1 LTQDNRQPERAA
13 DPRDSPATSW
23 PVNNHGTIIRVKKE
37 KTAVTIRL
45 AEPGDARA
53 IAEMSRDFI
62 ESGLGW
68 RYDPASIERS
78 LRRRETVVL
87 AASERQ
93 TYVARAR
100 PALSGFAI
108 MDFGDERAHLV
119 LLAVQP
125 VQRRRG
131 IGRRLVEWLMESAV
145 TAGMASVHLELRA
158 DNAAGRRFYRALGF
172 SETVLIP
179 RYYDGREAAMRM
191 IRVLRA
197 PGPLPLGWA
206 PPVLG
211 QK

>member
-1 LTQDNRQPERAA
+1 M
-13 DPRDSPATSW
+13 
-23 PVNNHGTIIRVKKE
+23 KKE
-37 KTAVTIRL
+37 KTAITIRF
-45 AEPGDARA
+45 AEAGDANA

-62 ESGLGW
+62 EAGLGW
-68 RYDPASIERS
+68 RYDPAYVQRAM
-78 LRRRETVVL
+78 RRRETAVL
-87 AASERQ
+87 AAAERQ

-125 VQRRRG
+125 ALRRRG
-131 IGRRLVEWLMESAV
+131 IGRRLVEWLLESAV

-158 DNAAGRRFYRALGF
+158 DNEAARRFYRALGF
-172 SETVLIP
+172 SETVLVP
-179 RYYDGREAAMRM
+179 RYYNDRVAAMRM

-197 PGPLPLGWA
+197 PGPLPLAWR

-211 QK
+211 KK

>member
-1 LTQDNRQPERAA
+1 M
-13 DPRDSPATSW
+13 
-23 PVNNHGTIIRVKKE
+23 KKE
-37 KTAVTIRL
+37 KIALTLRL
-45 AEPGDARA
+45 AEPGDAHA
-53 IAEMSRDFI
+53 IAEMSRDYI

-68 RYDPASIERS
+68 RYDPAHVLRAM
-78 LRRRETVVL
+78 RRRETAVL
-87 AASERQ
+87 VAAGRQ
-93 TYVARAR
+93 TYVARDR

-131 IGRRLVEWLMESAV
+131 VGRRLVEWLLESAI

-158 DNAAGRRFYRALGF
+158 DNEAARRFYRALGF
-172 SETVLIP
+172 SETVLMP
-179 RYYDGREAAMRM
+179 RYYNGREAAMRM
-191 IRVLRA
+191 IRMLRA
-197 PGPLPLGWA
+197 PGPLPLSWH

>member
-1 LTQDNRQPERAA
+1 MAVFAFQNCIPIDNQKHSAPV
-13 DPRDSPATSW
+13 PPA
-23 PVNNHGTIIRVKKE
+23 NNHGTIVRVKKA
-37 KTAVTIRL
+37 KVSVTIRI

-53 IAEMSRDFI
+53 IAEMSRDLI

-68 RYDPASIERS
+68 KYDPAHILRAM
-78 LRRRETVVL
+78 RRRESVVL
-87 AASERQ
+87 AASGRP
-93 TYVARAR
+93 TYVAGTR
-100 PALSGFAI
+100 PALAGFAI

-125 VQRRRG
+125 MQRRLG
-131 IGRRLVEWLMESAV
+131 IGRRMMEWLLESAL

-172 SETVLIP
+172 SETLLMP

-197 PGPLPLGWA
+197 PGPLPLSWR

-211 QK
+211 QN

>member
-1 LTQDNRQPERAA
+1 MKK
-13 DPRDSPATSW
+13 DS
-23 PVNNHGTIIRVKKE
+23 
-37 KTAVTIRL
+37 TAITLRL

-68 RYDPASIERS
+68 RYDPASIQRTLQRS
-78 LRRRETVVL
+78 DTVVL
-87 AASERQ
+87 VASERQ
-93 TYVARAR
+93 SYAVRER
-100 PALSGFAI
+100 PAPNQHLGGFAI

-119 LLAVQP
+119 LLAVRP
-125 VQRRRG
+125 ALRRRG
-131 IGRRLVEWLMESAV
+131 IGRRLVDWLMESAQ

-158 DNAAGRRFYRALGF
+158 SNEAARRFYRALGF
-172 SETVLIP
+172 SETVLMP
-179 RYYDGREAAMRM
+179 KYYNGREAAMRM

-197 PGPLPLGWA
+197 PGPLPLSWH

>member
-1 LTQDNRQPERAA
+1 M
-13 DPRDSPATSW
+13 
-23 PVNNHGTIIRVKKE
+23 KKE
-37 KTAVTIRL
+37 QLAVALRI
-45 AEPGDARA
+45 AEPGDAPA

-68 RYDPASIERS
+68 RYDPERI
-78 LRRRETVVL
+78 LRAMRRRESVVL
-87 AASERQ
+87 AASGRPTYIARERPPL
-93 TYVARAR
+93 A
-100 PALSGFAI
+100 GFAI

-125 VQRRRG
+125 TQRRRG
-131 IGRRLVEWLMESAV
+131 IGRRLVDWLMESAQ

-158 DNAAGRRFYRALGF
+158 SNEAARRFYRALGF
-172 SETVLIP
+172 SETVLMP

-197 PGPLPLGWA
+197 PGPLPLSWR

-211 QK
+211 QN

>member
-1 LTQDNRQPERAA
+1 M
-13 DPRDSPATSW
+13 
-23 PVNNHGTIIRVKKE
+23 KKE
-37 KTAVTIRL
+37 KVSVTVRI
-45 AEPGDARA
+45 AEPGDAQA
-53 IAEMSRDFI
+53 IAEMSRDHI

-68 RYDPASIERS
+68 RYDPANIQRAM
-78 LRRRETVVL
+78 RRRESVVL
-87 AASERQ
+87 AASERP
-93 TYVARAR
+93 TYVAGRR
-100 PALSGFAI
+100 PALAGFAI

-125 VQRRRG
+125 AQRRRG
-131 IGRRLVEWLMESAV
+131 IGRRLVEWLIESAL

-172 SETVLIP
+172 SETVLMP

-197 PGPLPLGWA
+197 PGPLPLAWH

>member
-1 LTQDNRQPERAA
+1 M
-13 DPRDSPATSW
+13 
-23 PVNNHGTIIRVKKE
+23 KKE

-45 AEPGDARA
+45 AEPGDTRA

-68 RYDPASIERS
+68 RYDPARIQRAM
-78 LRRRETVVL
+78 RRRETTVL

-93 TYVARAR
+93 TYVARER
-100 PALSGFAI
+100 PALGGFAV

-125 VQRRRG
+125 AQRRRG
-131 IGRRLVEWLMESAV
+131 IGRRLVDWLLESAL

-158 DNAAGRRFYRALGF
+158 DNEAARRFYRALGF
-172 SETVLIP
+172 SETVLMP
-179 RYYDGREAAMRM
+179 RYYNGREAAMRM

-197 PGPLPLGWA
+197 PGPLPLSWR

-211 QK
+211 RK

>member
-1 LTQDNRQPERAA
+1 M
-13 DPRDSPATSW
+13 
-23 PVNNHGTIIRVKKE
+23 KKA
-37 KTAVTIRL
+37 KVSVTIRI

-53 IAEMSRDFI
+53 IAEMSRDHI

-68 RYDPASIERS
+68 RYDPAHILRAM
-78 LRRRETVVL
+78 RRRETVVL
-87 AASERQ
+87 AASGRP
-93 TYVARAR
+93 TYVAGSR
-100 PALSGFAI
+100 PALAGFAI

-125 VQRRRG
+125 VLRRRG
-131 IGRRLVEWLMESAV
+131 IGRRLVDWLMESAIA
-145 TAGMASVHLELRA
+145 AGMASVHLELRA
-158 DNAAGRRFYRALGF
+158 DNEAARRFYRALGF
-172 SETVLIP
+172 SETVLMP
-179 RYYDGREAAMRM
+179 RYYNGREAAMRM

>member
-1 LTQDNRQPERAA
+1 
-13 DPRDSPATSW
+13 
-23 PVNNHGTIIRVKKE
+23 VKKE
-37 KTAVTIRL
+37 ISAAVIRL
-45 AEPGDARA
+45 AEPGDAQSV
-53 IAEMSRDFI
+53 AEMSRDFI

-68 RYDPASIERS
+68 RYDSTHILRAM
-78 LRRRETVVL
+78 RRRETAVL
-87 AASERQ
+87 VATERQ

-100 PALSGFAI
+100 PALAGFAV

-125 VQRRRG
+125 VRRRHG
-131 IGRRLVEWLMESAV
+131 IGRRLVDWLLESAL

-158 DNAAGRRFYRALGF
+158 DNEAARRFYRTLGF
-172 SETVLIP
+172 SETVLVP
-179 RYYDGREAAMRM
+179 RYYNGREAAMRM

-197 PGPLPLGWA
+197 PGPLPLAWR

>member
-1 LTQDNRQPERAA
+1 MR
-13 DPRDSPATSW
+13 
-23 PVNNHGTIIRVKKE
+23 KE
-37 KTAVTIRL
+37 KVSVTIRI

-53 IAEMSRDFI
+53 IAEMSRDLI

-68 RYDPASIERS
+68 RYDPAHV
-78 LRRRETVVL
+78 LRAMRRHETVVL
-87 AASERQ
+87 AASGRP
-93 TYVARAR
+93 TYVAGAR
-100 PALSGFAI
+100 PAYVPGERSAYVPGERSALSGFAI

-125 VQRRRG
+125 LQRRRG
-131 IGRRLVEWLMESAV
+131 IGRQMVEWLLESAL

-158 DNAAGRRFYRALGF
+158 DNATARRFYRALGF
-172 SETVLIP
+172 SETVLMP

-191 IRVLRA
+191 LRVLRA
-197 PGPLPLGWA
+197 PGPLPLSWR

>member
-1 LTQDNRQPERAA
+1 M
-13 DPRDSPATSW
+13 
-23 PVNNHGTIIRVKKE
+23 KKE
-37 KTAVTIRL
+37 KVALTLRL
-45 AEPGDARA
+45 AEPGDAHA
-53 IAEMSRDFI
+53 IAEMSRDYI

-68 RYDPASIERS
+68 RYDPAHVLRAM
-78 LRRRETVVL
+78 RRRETAVL
-87 AASERQ
+87 VASGRQ
-93 TYVARAR
+93 TYVARER

-131 IGRRLVEWLMESAV
+131 IGRRLVEWLLESAI

-158 DNAAGRRFYRALGF
+158 DNEAARRFYRALGF
-172 SETVLIP
+172 SETVLMP
-179 RYYDGREAAMRM
+179 RYYNGREAAMRM
-191 IRVLRA
+191 IRMLRA
-197 PGPLPLGWA
+197 PGPLPLSWH

>member
-1 LTQDNRQPERAA
+1 MPDLSEYTA
-13 DPRDSPATSW
+13 DWMA
-23 PVNNHGTIIRVKKE
+23 
-37 KTAVTIRL
+37 
-45 AEPGDARA
+45 
-53 IAEMSRDFI
+53 F
-62 ESGLGW
+62 
-68 RYDPASIERS
+68 YDPASIERS

-87 AASERQ
+87 AASGRQ
-93 TYVARAR
+93 TYVARER

-125 VQRRRG
+125 TQRRRG
-131 IGRRLVEWLMESAV
+131 IGRRLMEWLLESAV

-158 DNAAGRRFYRALGF
+158 DNEAARRFYRALGF
-172 SETVLIP
+172 SETLLMP
-179 RYYDGREAAMRM
+179 KYYNGRETAMRM
-191 IRVLRA
+191 IRMLRA